1 MKNFRVT
8 LKLTAYKTRLTSQLQ
23 TLKNCFVLLS
33 RIEILKLGLV
43 TLAQFFLAII
53 DFVGVAAIGLIGTL
67 SVYGIQSRTPD
78 GRVRIV
84 LQALSLD
91 KVSLQTQVALIG
103 ILVGIILV
111 TKSFMSAWINRRT
124 LLFLSNRSAE
134 LSVRIIKSLTF
145 SKFEQI
151 QKRNRHE
158 NTFAITSGVQ
168 SIVVGVIG
176 QIVTLFSDLILILIM
191 FIGLFFVDVSI
202 AFSTVFVFAL
212 IAFLLFILISKRVV
226 RLAREDAEIQ
236 IKNGQLLFELFG
248 AFREVFVSG
257 VRSKY
262 VENIASVRRR
272 GAKVVAE
279 STFIS
284 GLSKY
289 VLEIAF
295 VLSAFIFVGVQF
307 ALKDAAGAVSS
318 ISVFIAAAGRI
329 IPAVLRI
336 QSAAISFRGAAT
348 TASRTLEIIEELKAH
363 QEDIN
368 VQINLVEKRENF
380 IPSVVVERVSFNY
393 EGSDKGAVRDV
404 SLRIEPGEWVAVVGK
419 SGAGKSTLI
428 DLMLG
433 ILKPTVGRVMIS
445 GLEPE
450 LATTVWQGS
459 VAYVPQESF
468 IVQTSIRNNV
478 TFGRSLDYIDQ
489 HQVEMSLR
497 KVGLFDEVMA
507 KPEGL
512 NLDVG
517 ELGLKLSGGQKQRL
531 GIARALYSNPTLL
544 ILDEATSALDNVSE
558 RLILDCLEELRGEVT
573 IVTIAHKLATVYSA
587 DRLIYIENGCV
598 AAIGSLAEIRKVVPE
613 FEAQVQLTEENL
625 QN

>member
-1 MKNFRVT
+1 MLTVS
-8 LKLTAYKTRLTSQLQ
+8 LKSFTARLTGQYQL
-23 TLKNCFVLLS
+23 LRNCFVLLS
-33 RIEILKLGLV
+33 RVEILKLGIV

-53 DFVGVAAIGLIGTL
+53 DFIGVVAIGLIGTL
-67 SVYGIQSRTPD
+67 SVYGIQSRSPD
-78 GRVRIV
+78 GRVQTV

-103 ILVGIILV
+103 ILVGLILV
-111 TKSFMSAWINRRT
+111 TKSIMSAWINRRT

-134 LSVRIIKSLTF
+134 LSVRIIENLTF

-151 QKRNRHE
+151 QKRNRYE

-176 QIVTLFSDLILILIM
+176 QIVTLFSDLILISIM
-191 FIGLFFVDVSI
+191 FIGLFFVDISI
-202 AFSTVFVFAL
+202 AFSTVFVFAF
-212 IAFLLFILISKRVV
+212 IAFFLFLLISKRVV

-248 AFREVFVSG
+248 SFREVFVGG
-257 VRSKY
+257 VRGTY

-272 GAKVVAE
+272 GARVVAE

-284 GLSKY
+284 GMSKY

-295 VLSAFIFVGVQF
+295 VLSAFIFVGAQF
-307 ALKDAAGAVSS
+307 VLKDAAGAVSS

-336 QSAAISFRGAAT
+336 QSAAISFRGAVT
-348 TASRTLEIIEELKAH
+348 TASRTLEIIEELKTYQGSIIFHRNA
-363 QEDIN
+363 
-368 VQINLVEKRENF
+368 VEKLENF
-380 IPSVVVERVSFNY
+380 IPRVVLERVSFNY
-393 EGSDKGAVRDV
+393 EGSDEGAVRDV

-433 ILKPTVGRVMIS
+433 ILKPTVGRVTIS

-450 LATTVWQGS
+450 LATTVWRGS
-459 VAYVPQESF
+459 VAYVPQDSF
-468 IVQTSIRNNV
+468 IVQTSIRNNI
-478 TFGRSLDYIDQ
+478 TFGRGVDYIDQ
-489 HQVEMSLR
+489 HQIEISLR
-497 KVGLFDEVMA
+497 KVGLLNEVMA

-512 NLDVG
+512 NFDVG
-517 ELGLKLSGGQKQRL
+517 ELGSKLSGGQKQRL

-558 RLILDCLEELRGEVT
+558 RLILDCLEELRGKVT
-573 IVTIAHKLATVYSA
+573 IVSIAHKLSTVRSA
-587 DRLIYIENGCV
+587 DRIIYIDNGFI

-613 FEAQVQLTEENL
+613 FEAQAQLAEENL
-625 QN
+625 QK